1 MTHSYQIRIT
11 GDTGIIDEESNKVSL
26 VINATNNTLI
36 FNGING
42 FSRNITS
49 EVVLVNEA

>member
-1 MTHSYQIRIT
+1 MTQTYQIRIT
-11 GDTGIIDEESNKVSL
+11 GVQGVADEGVNKVSP

-49 EVVLVNEA
+49 EVILVNEA